1 MNVKK
6 SDWLWWLI
14 KLDVLTRQKPEDL
27 KFKINPD
34 SPLCAGE
41 MTRSVKALIKQAWD
55 STSIPG
61 FHGGESPWNLPDP
74 VHPSV
79 LSPHIHSHDNF

>member
-61 FHGGESPWNLPDP
+61 FHGGESPWNLPD
-74 VHPSV
+74 
-79 LSPHIHSHDNF
+79 HSHDNF